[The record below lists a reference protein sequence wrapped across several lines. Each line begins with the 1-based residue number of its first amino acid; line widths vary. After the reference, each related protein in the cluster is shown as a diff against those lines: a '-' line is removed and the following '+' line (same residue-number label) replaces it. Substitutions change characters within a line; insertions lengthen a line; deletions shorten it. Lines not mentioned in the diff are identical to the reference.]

1 MLMIGLNAA
10 DLEPEASIRTEK
22 TACEMAARVI
32 NAQAEKAATTLHA
45 SCREIELLEWAES
58 EGKSHYETRVHH

>member
-1 MLMIGLNAA
+1 
-10 DLEPEASIRTEK
+10 
-22 TACEMAARVI
+22 VI

-58 EGKSHYETRVHH
+58 EEKSHHETRVHH